1 MVSIAV
7 RMITNTRAPLK
18 AIGTIRRQRI
28 GAVCLVDLC
37 IFCYLCNQS
46 GVSLN
51 HPEHVSHEIT
61 RNSSLWWKKSGT
73 STIYVVDSNERNR
86 ALHKELILVVDD
98 DPQITSFLKRY
109 LGKQGFDVRCAS
121 DATEMQ
127 TLLERNNVDLCIL
140 DIGLPGKNGL
150 EITRDIR
157 HKSSLPI
164 LVLSGNDEPLDRV
177 MGLEFGADDYMI
189 KPYEPRELLAR
200 IRSILRRCKTGG
212 STVENNHP
220 LHVFGNWQVNYVERS
235 LTRVTTGEAVP
246 LTTTEFEL
254 LYQFVS
260 NPGTVFS
267 RNQLLDSARG
277 RESFSGDRAIDVHIM
292 RLRSKLAVDEPE
304 QGYIKTIHG
313 VGYSFVAKVSKQ

>member
-1 MVSIAV
+1 ME
-7 RMITNTRAPLK
+7 K
-18 AIGTIRRQRI
+18 
-28 GAVCLVDLC
+28 
-37 IFCYLCNQS
+37 
-46 GVSLN
+46 
-51 HPEHVSHEIT
+51 
-61 RNSSLWWKKSGT
+61 
-73 STIYVVDSNERNR
+73 ER
-86 ALHKELILVVDD
+86 ILVVDD

-109 LGKQGFDVRCAS
+109 LGKQGFDVLCAS
-121 DATEMQ
+121 DAVEMQ
-127 TLLERNNVDLCIL
+127 VLLARHKVDLCIL

-157 HKSSLPI
+157 HESSLPI

-177 MGLEFGADDYMI
+177 MGLEFGADDYMV

-200 IRSILRRCKTGG
+200 VRSILRRCKAET
-212 STVENNHP
+212 STDDNSHP
-220 LHVFGNWQVNYVERS
+220 LYVFGNWQVNYAERS
-235 LTRVTTGEAVP
+235 LRRGDTGETVP

-260 NPGTVFS
+260 SPGTVFT

-313 VGYSFVAKVSKQ
+313 IGYSFVAKVTKQ